1 MKEKIAA
8 LLEREL
14 EKLDRLSKNETEGLD
29 LQNVRRLDLLIKCY
43 ASYSAPTPPKDT
55 PPDSPE
61 KQSTADLLKAI
72 SEQS

>member
-14 EKLDRLSKNETEGLD
+14 EKLDRLSKSTPAGLE
-29 LQNVRRLDLLIKCY
+29 LNSVRQLDLLIKCY
-43 ASYSAPTPPKDT
+43 ASYSSPIKPQES

-61 KQSTADLLKAI
+61 KQSTEDLLKSLAE
-72 SEQS
+72 S